1 MNNIK
6 IILYDCFYI
15 YKILDE
21 LNNIFKFDLIY
32 IETKT
37 ELDSFIQN
45 LDSYLIINIKKKED
59 YKNQITFNKLPVKIE
74 MLVEKININILK
86 NSYHLKS
93 NIKIKNYILNINS
106 KEIFYQNQKIKL
118 TEQEVKVLMYLEKSK
133 DAVKVEK
140 LQKEIWGYGKD
151 LETHTVET
159 HIHRLRKK
167 FLTVFNDKNLILSTK
182 NGYLID

>member
-1 MNNIK
+1 
-6 IILYDCFYI
+6 
-15 YKILDE
+15 
-21 LNNIFKFDLIY
+21 
-32 IETKT
+32 
-37 ELDSFIQN
+37 
-45 LDSYLIINIKKKED
+45 
-59 YKNQITFNKLPVKIE
+59 
-74 MLVEKININILK
+74 
-86 NSYHLKS
+86 
-93 NIKIKNYILNINS
+93 
-106 KEIFYQNQKIKL
+106 
-118 TEQEVKVLMYLEKSK
+118 MYLEKSK